1 MRAMLFA
8 TERMSQREDPELAAL
23 RLAAHAGLVIADA
36 RRARR
41 WTLRDLA
48 RRSGLALSSLHA
60 VEHGRPATLGTYA
73 AIAFALELEP
83 RLDLIDPRK
92 RSASGRAEDPVH
104 AAMGEMLAAR
114 LAGHGFP
121 VSIDEPYQHYQ
132 FAGRA
137 DVLAW
142 DLEARALLHVENRT
156 RFPNLQDAVG
166 SCNAKRRYLQAV
178 VAERLGIR
186 GGIAS
191 VTNVIAGL
199 WSSEVIH
206 IARIRSASFSSVCP
220 DDRSAFDAWWG
231 GSTPA
236 TGATSAFI
244 FLDPISTATPR
255 RPAFVGLEQVLPG
268 SIRPRYRGY
277 ADAVEAL
284 RRQGSM

>member
-1 MRAMLFA
+1 M
-8 TERMSQREDPELAAL
+8 
-23 RLAAHAGLVIADA
+23 V
-36 RRARR
+36 
-41 WTLRDLA
+41 
-48 RRSGLALSSLHA
+48 HA
-60 VEHGRPATLGTYA
+60 VEHGGPARLETYA
-73 AIAFALELEP
+73 AIAVALGLEP
-83 RLDLIDPRK
+83 RLDLVDPRK

-104 AAMGEMLAAR
+104 AAMGEMIAAR

-156 RFPNLQDAVG
+156 RFPNLQDAIG
-166 SCNAKRRYLQAV
+166 SYNAKRAYLPGV
-178 VAERLGIR
+178 LAERLGLR
-186 GGIAS
+186 TGFAS

-199 WSSEVIH
+199 WSNEVIH
-206 IARIRSASFSSVCP
+206 TARIRSASFSSVCP
-220 DDRSAFDAWWG
+220 DDRSAFDAWWD
-231 GSTPA
+231 GSPPA
-236 TGATSAFI
+236 TGTTSVFI
-244 FLDPISTATPR
+244 LLDPLSTSTPVR
-255 RPAFVGLEQVLPG
+255 ASFVGLEPVLRG

>member
-1 MRAMLFA
+1 M
-8 TERMSQREDPELAAL
+8 
-23 RLAAHAGLVIADA
+23 
-36 RRARR
+36 
-41 WTLRDLA
+41 
-48 RRSGLALSSLHA
+48 LHA
-60 VEHGRPATLGTYA
+60 VEHGRPASLETYA
-73 AIAFALELEP
+73 AIAGALGLEP
-83 RLDLIDPRK
+83 RLALVDPRK

-104 AAMGEMLAAR
+104 AAMGEMIAAR

-156 RFPNLQDAVG
+156 RFPNLQDAIG
-166 SCNAKRRYLQAV
+166 SYNAKRAYLPGV
-178 VAERLGIR
+178 LAERLGLR
-186 GGIAS
+186 TGFAS

-206 IARIRSASFSSVCP
+206 VARIRSASFSSVCS
-220 DDRSAFDAWWG
+220 DDRSAFDGWWG
-231 GSTPA
+231 GSPPT
-236 TGATSAFI
+236 TGTTSAFI
-244 FLDPISTATPR
+244 LLDPVLPATPR
-255 RPAFVGLEQVLPG
+255 RSAFVGLEQVLRG